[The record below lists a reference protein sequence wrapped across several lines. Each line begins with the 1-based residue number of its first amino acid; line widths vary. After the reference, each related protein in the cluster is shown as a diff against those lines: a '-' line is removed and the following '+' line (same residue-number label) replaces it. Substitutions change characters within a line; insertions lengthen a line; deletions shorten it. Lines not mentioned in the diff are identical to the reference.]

1 MRQNIRVNVG
11 VLVLA
16 VAGHAAA
23 QQQAAPPP
31 PAGAEKAP
39 ATGAAPAQPPAGTAP
54 QAPTV
59 PAAPPATP
67 ATPTPETTPGAA
79 PPATEAKPEPTK
91 PEPAATEVKAT
102 EPATVE
108 MSAAVPAA
116 KPARRKKK
124 AKAAEEAS
132 EPFLGLAPSAPDTG
146 TMPGRFKPSFGV
158 APRTPS
164 DFRFDFHGYLQLPLV
179 VGINERL
186 RASSQQYKTVF
197 HTPPLA
203 ADELHRF
210 EHTGAI
216 PTPWAQL
223 NFSYGNSDVVA
234 NVIIAAKTVSDA
246 SAFFDPTNQVGINDA
261 FLTFKPKLGKAVHL
275 ELDVGAY
282 ANRYGA
288 MGEYDLGQYE
298 TPVIARI
305 GGVGETLRLRVPLTS
320 DLTLLVEHGIAGQF
334 DKVPFGAPVAGWNGF
349 ADANVGSTY
358 AHHAH
363 AGLAY
368 GKLAELG
375 LHYVNAFSRDDT
387 ATPQK
392 PDGRIDVFGADARL
406 RIAPY
411 GRLYLGF
418 AQTEADAARA
428 VSGVIRVLN
437 TFGGPGLIREYLGP
451 RSGGDGSLTTVGAQY
466 DVSVGEIV
474 RSPEPFSGYG
484 PDVVISGFALM
495 TSVKSDDAAYD
506 GITKLKYGGEV
517 TYGPLAW
524 LAGGM
529 RYDRVMADVDD
540 EPRTHAIISPRII
553 FRTDFNAQDQVVLQY
568 SRFFYGSG
576 VVVRTGYPPQDDP
589 SRVPD
594 NDVFSLTAR
603 MWW

>member
-1 MRQNIRVNVG
+1 MRQNIRVNIG

-31 PAGAEKAP
+31 PAGADKPPAAEAPPAAP
-39 ATGAAPAQPPAGTAP
+39 ATGV
-54 QAPTV
+54 V
-59 PAAPPATP
+59 PAAP
-67 ATPTPETTPGAA
+67 AA
-79 PPATEAKPEPTK
+79 PAAAAATTAAPAASETK
-91 PEPAATEVKAT
+91 PEPAASGVK
-102 EPATVE
+102 EPEAATVE
-108 MSAAVPAA
+108 MKAAVPAA

-124 AKAAEEAS
+124 AKFSEERE
-132 EPFLGLAPSAPDTG
+132 EPFLGLAPAAPDTG
-146 TMPGRFKPSFGV
+146 SVPGVLRPSFGV
-158 APRTPS
+158 TSRTPS

-179 VGINERL
+179 MGVNER
-186 RASSQQYKTVF
+186 RNASSQQYKTVF

-210 EHTGAI
+210 EHTGVI

-234 NVIIAAKTVSDA
+234 TVIIAARTVSDA
-246 SAFFDPTNQVGINDA
+246 SPFYDPTNQIGINDA
-261 FLTFKPKLGKAVHL
+261 FLTFKPKLGKAVQL
-275 ELDVGAY
+275 ELDLGAY
-282 ANRYGA
+282 ANRYGR

-305 GGVGETLRLRVPLTS
+305 GGVGETLRLRAPLGS
-320 DLTLLVEHGIAGQF
+320 NLTLLVEHGIAGQF

-349 ADANVGSTY
+349 ADPNVGATY

-363 AGLAY
+363 VGLAY

-375 LHYVNAFSRDDT
+375 LHYANAFSRDDV
-387 ATPQK
+387 ATPQQ
-392 PDGRIDVFGADARL
+392 PDGRIDVYGADAHL

-411 GRLYLGF
+411 GRFYLGF
-418 AQTEADAARA
+418 AQTEADAARS

-437 TFGGPGLIREYLGP
+437 TFGGPGLMREYLGP

-484 PDVVISGFALM
+484 PDVVISAFALM
-495 TSVKSDDAAYD
+495 TSVKSDDTAYD

-540 EPRTHAIISPRII
+540 EPRTHAVISPRVI
-553 FRTDFNAQDQVVLQY
+553 FRTDFNSQDQVVLQY
-568 SRFFYGSG
+568 SRFFYGSK
-576 VVVRTGYPPQDDP
+576 VVVRTGYPPYDDP

>member
-1 MRQNIRVNVG
+1 MRQNIRVSIG

-31 PAGAEKAP
+31 PAGADK
-39 ATGAAPAQPPAGTAP
+39 PPA
-54 QAPTV
+54 
-59 PAAPPATP
+59 AAA
-67 ATPTPETTPGAA
+67 
-79 PPATEAKPEPTK
+79 EAKPEPPPAEVK
-91 PEPAATEVKAT
+91 PAEPELKAT
-102 EPATVE
+102 EPAKVE
-108 MSAAVPAA
+108 MDAQVPAA
-116 KPARRKKK
+116 KPARKKKK
-124 AKAAEEAS
+124 AKVPDAEAQ
-132 EPFLGLAPSAPDTG
+132 PFLGLAPSAPETG

-179 VGINERL
+179 LGINERL
-186 RASSQQYKTVF
+186 NPSGQQYKTVF

-203 ADELHRF
+203 ADEIHRF
-210 EHTGAI
+210 EHTGTI

-223 NFSYGNSDVVA
+223 NFSYGNADVVA
-234 NVIIAAKTVSDA
+234 TVIIAAKTVSDA
-246 SAFFDPTNQVGINDA
+246 SAFFDPTNQIGINDA

-275 ELDVGAY
+275 ELDLGAY

-288 MGEYDLGQYE
+288 MGEFDLGQYE

-305 GGVGETLRLRVPLTS
+305 GGVGETLRLRAPLTES
-320 DLTLLVEHGIAGQF
+320 LTLLIEHGIAGQL

-368 GKLAELG
+368 GKLGEIG
-375 LHYVNAFSRDDT
+375 LHYVNAFSRDDV
-387 ATPQK
+387 ATPQN
-392 PDGRIDVFGADARL
+392 PDGRIDVFGADLRL
-406 RIAPY
+406 RFAPY
-411 GRLYLGF
+411 GRFYVGF
-418 AQTEADAARA
+418 AQTEADAARS

-437 TFGGPGLIREYLGP
+437 TFGGPGLMREYLGP

-474 RSPEPFSGYG
+474 RNPEPFSGYG
-484 PDVVISGFALM
+484 PDVVISAFALM
-495 TSVKSDDAAYD
+495 TSVTSDDANYD

-524 LAGGM
+524 LAGGV

-553 FRTDFNAQDQVVLQY
+553 FRTDYQSQDQVVLQY

-576 VVVRTGYPPQDDP
+576 VVVRTGYPAYDDP
-589 SRVPD
+589 SRIPD

>member
-39 ATGAAPAQPPAGTAP
+39 IAEAPPAAPTTGAAPAAPETPPVTTA
-54 QAPTV
+54 APT
-59 PAAPPATP
+59 AADAEPE
-67 ATPTPETTPGAA
+67 PT
-79 PPATEAKPEPTK
+79 TEAKEPE
-91 PEPAATEVKAT
+91 A
-102 EPATVE
+102 ATVE
-108 MSAAVPAA
+108 MNAAVPAA
-116 KPARRKKK
+116 KTARRKKK
-124 AKAAEEAS
+124 PKGGEENE
-132 EPFLGLAPSAPDTG
+132 EPFLGLAPAAPDTG
-146 TMPGRFKPSFGV
+146 TVPGVLRPSFGV
-158 APRTPS
+158 KPRTPS

-179 VGINERL
+179 LGVNER
-186 RASSQQYKTVF
+186 RKASSQQYKTVF

-210 EHTGAI
+210 EHTGVI

-234 NVIIAAKTVSDA
+234 TVIIAARTVSDA
-246 SAFFDPTNQVGINDA
+246 SPFYDPTNQLGINDA

-275 ELDVGAY
+275 ELDLGAY
-282 ANRYGA
+282 ANRYGG

-298 TPVIARI
+298 TAVIARI
-305 GGVGETLRLRVPLTS
+305 GGVGETLRLRAPLGS

-349 ADANVGSTY
+349 ADPNVGATY

-363 AGLAY
+363 VGLAY
-368 GKLAELG
+368 GKLAEVG
-375 LHYVNAFSRDDT
+375 LHYANAFSRDDV
-387 ATPQK
+387 ATPQQ

-406 RIAPY
+406 RFAPY
-411 GRLYLGF
+411 GRLYIGV
-418 AQTEADAARA
+418 AQTEADAARS

-437 TFGGPGLIREYLGP
+437 TFGGPGLMREYLGP
-451 RSGGDGSLTTVGAQY
+451 SSGGDGSLTTVGAQY

-484 PDVVISGFALM
+484 PDVVLSGFALM
-495 TSVKSDDAAYD
+495 TSVKSDDADYD

-524 LAGGM
+524 LAGSL

-553 FRTDFNAQDQVVLQY
+553 FRTDYNSQDQVVLQY
-568 SRFFYGSG
+568 SRFFYGSK
-576 VVVRTGYPPQDDP
+576 VVVRTGYPPYDDP

-594 NDVFSLTAR
+594 DDVFSLTAR